1 MYTEE
6 QIKALKEYKK
16 ALHDYNTDQITY
28 EQYVKLTLP
37 LWDRLNV
44 LFEKDQK
51 SSWHTGTDAI

>member
-28 EQYVKLTLP
+28 KQYVTLTLP

-51 SSWHTGTDAI
+51 SS